1 MTSPRE
7 QTSRRILEAACTT
20 AELDCHR
27 ATVIRLAENDLWR
40 LPNAVVARIARPGQH
55 QAAARE
61 VAVTRWLATHH
72 VPAVRPLPI
81 DQPVHAEGRAVT
93 FWEEL
98 PPHRH
103 GTPAE
108 MAPLLQRLHTLPMPG
123 IDLGQLDPFVR
134 VVQRLTAARSV
145 KTGDRDWLLHHLADL
160 QTAWVELPD
169 GLPRCV
175 IHADAWTGN
184 VAVTSTT
191 AYLMDFER
199 TSFGPPEWDLTST
212 AITSDT
218 FGTLASHRYQEFCTA
233 YGHDVITWQGYPV
246 LRAIRELRLVTFAL
260 QTADDDPTAT
270 SQAQYRIDC
279 VRGRNG
285 PRPWHWTAV
294 GG

>member
-1 MTSPRE
+1 MITPRE
-7 QTSRRILEAACTT
+7 QASRRILEAACAT
-20 AELDCHR
+20 ADLDSQG
-27 ATVIRLAENDLWR
+27 ATPIRLAENDLWR

-81 DQPVHAEGRAVT
+81 DQPVHAEERSVT

-103 GTPAE
+103 GSPEE
-108 MAPLLQRLHTLPMPG
+108 MAPLLHRLHALPIPDIG
-123 IDLGQLDPFVR
+123 LGQLDPFVR
-134 VVQRLTAARSV
+134 IEQRLTASASV
-145 KTGDRDWLLHHLADL
+145 QADDREWLLHHLADL
-160 QTAWVELPD
+160 HAAWADLPD

-184 VAVTSTT
+184 VAVTATT

-199 TSFGPPEWDLTST
+199 TSLGPPEWDLTST
-212 AITSDT
+212 AISTDT
-218 FGTLASHRYQEFCTA
+218 FGTLASHSYQQFCEA
-233 YGHDVITWQGYPV
+233 YGHDVTTWQGYPV

-260 QTADDDPTAT
+260 QTAEDDPTAVG
-270 SQAQYRIDC
+270 QARYRIDC
-279 VRGRNG
+279 VRGRCG
-285 PRPWHWTAV
+285 TRPWHWTAV
-294 GG
+294 G